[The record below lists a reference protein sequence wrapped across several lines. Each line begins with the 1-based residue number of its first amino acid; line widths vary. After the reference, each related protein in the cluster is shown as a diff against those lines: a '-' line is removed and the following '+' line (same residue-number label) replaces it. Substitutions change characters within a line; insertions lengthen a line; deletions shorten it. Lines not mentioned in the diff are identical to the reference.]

1 VGWLRRR
8 RDVPAEER
16 ANLFAASGRPP
27 TWLDVSGGPSL
38 AGMRVTETT
47 AMGMP
52 AISAAVRLLCETI
65 AQLPLNVY
73 RGRAADKRL
82 ADWTWQYRLLGVLPG
97 MGDFTPF
104 DLISDIVACLEL
116 YGNAYLQ
123 KVKGPG
129 RQPGSTEVLALIV
142 IDPLR
147 VLVERR
153 DGEKIFR
160 VRNDQGHEEI
170 RSAAEVLHIRGFTMQ
185 GADVGLSPI
194 ALHRQKLGSM
204 IAQDE
209 YQGRFFGQGT
219 LNGVAVTTPNQ
230 LNEQQA
236 ERLLTQWRSQM
247 GVTSAHLPL
256 VLQNGTDVKRIGM
269 TLADAQYVEGEK
281 LNLLQAA
288 HIFRIPASFLL
299 PDAAGRA
306 QSFEQDNLRFYTT
319 GLSPRLKRIEM
330 AMFADPD
337 LFPQQIIYPEF
348 DVRGLL
354 RTDAKTQAEV
364 DHMSIQDGSLL
375 VDEKR
380 ARDGMPPLPD
390 GAGQVPQITP
400 VGGAPNPNT
409 QDTTQDEPAPAA
421 PTG

>member
-1 VGWLRRR
+1 
-8 RDVPAEER
+8 
-16 ANLFAASGRPP
+16 
-27 TWLDVSGGPSL
+27 
-38 AGMRVTETT
+38 
-47 AMGMP
+47 
-52 AISAAVRLLCETI
+52 
-65 AQLPLNVY
+65 
-73 RGRAADKRL
+73 
-82 ADWTWQYRLLGVLPG
+82 
-97 MGDFTPF
+97 
-104 DLISDIVACLEL
+104 
-116 YGNAYLQ
+116 
-123 KVKGPG
+123 
-129 RQPGSTEVLALIV
+129 VLALIV

>member
-1 VGWLRRR
+1 
-8 RDVPAEER
+8 
-16 ANLFAASGRPP
+16 
-27 TWLDVSGGPSL
+27 
-38 AGMRVTETT
+38 MQVTEKT

-52 AISAAVRLLCETI
+52 AVSAAVRLLCETI

-73 RGRAADKRL
+73 RGRAAAKRL
-82 ADWTWQYRLLGVLPG
+82 ADWTWQYKLLGILPG

-129 RQPGSTEVLALIV
+129 RVPDSSEVLALIV

-160 VRNDQGHEEI
+160 IRTTDGREEV
-170 RSAAEVLHIRGFTMQ
+170 RSAADVLHIRGFTMQ

-194 ALHRQKLGSM
+194 ALHRQKLGAM

-247 GVTSAHLPL
+247 GVASAHLPL

-330 AMFADPD
+330 ALFADAD
-337 LFPQQIIYPEF
+337 MFPQQVIYPQF
-348 DVRGLL
+348 DVRELL

-364 DHMSIQDGSLL
+364 DHFAIQDGSLL
-375 VDEKR
+375 RDEKR
-380 ARDGMPPLPD
+380 AREGMAPLPN
-390 GAGQVPQITP
+390 GAGQVVPATPAGATAKVGGDQATQGEPAPAEP
-400 VGGAPNPNT
+400 VGGA
-409 QDTTQDEPAPAA
+409 
-421 PTG
+421 